1 MTVHGQVM
9 NEEIPAACERMRRER
24 GAVAGKERQIRQPD
38 AIFSA
43 SSTQVF
49 EVQECG
55 INTTIHVRF
64 RAARMAV

>member
-1 MTVHGQVM
+1 MRRSPQHVS
-9 NEEIPAACERMRRER
+9 ACEGR
-24 GAVAGKERQIRQPD
+24 GGQWQAKNARFRQHD